1 VNILRLTAVLIV
13 VASGFLGLA
22 LVGTPC
28 AVAAGL
34 GLAAAL
40 GSPLLKYGA
49 GRVPWPLLTL
59 SVVVLLGLAVVWGVP
74 AAQALGVLL
83 AYLQVHNRLGRLGE
97 SDDRTAVVLAA
108 LMLAIGA
115 SVTSDPVFGLA
126 IAGFGL
132 ALPVALSRG
141 PLGLR
146 HAAGLSLTGAA
157 LAGVL
162 FVAAPRA
169 RLTRDRVELTG
180 FAPEVELGALDE
192 LFDDPSVVF
201 RAAVRP
207 IPQEVIY
214 WRGLALDTFDGS
226 RWTSGSPLVPV
237 TIQPGDVPQG
247 ALIIEVEPMEPGP
260 VFTAG
265 LPLDLKA
272 PVPLLADGQGGF
284 ALRGEPVRYRLVVQG
299 PLGRRQSPYTPP
311 EDEASTALQ
320 RALALPGD
328 LDPRIVQLAASR
340 AGEGT
345 AAQKME
351 RLAQLLRSE
360 YSYTRRPRDAG
371 DESPLSLFLFE
382 RRAGH
387 CEYFATA
394 LAILARTQGIP
405 ARVVNGFVGG
415 TLEPETG
422 WWTVRRKDAHT
433 WVEYHDGGWVIA
445 DPTPGPASVALP
457 PGPARSPPWT
467 EQAAALWDE
476 GVLGYDRDDQLDA
489 LIRAARSAEEWL
501 VHRDTPSLPWRGL
514 LVLGLISFV
523 TALGTRALLRF
534 LVRRLLDPPR
544 SEPVGPVARAHH
556 RARTHLAEQGL
567 HVPPA
572 LPPVEAARWLAA
584 KHPSDATTALVQLAW
599 LYYSVHLGGEDAGA
613 KGPEARALLERVRAL
628 KRA

>member
-1 VNILRLTAVLIV
+1 VIIRAAAVLTV

-34 GLAAAL
+34 GMAATL
-40 GSPLLKYGA
+40 GAPLKLGA

-59 SVVVLLGLAVVWGVP
+59 SVVVMLALSVVWGVP
-74 AAQALGVLL
+74 PAQALGVLL

-115 SVTSDPVFGLA
+115 SVTADPLFGVA
-126 IAGFGL
+126 VAGFAL

-146 HAAGLSLTGAA
+146 NAAGLSLSGAA

-169 RLTRDRVELTG
+169 RLSHDRVEMTG
-180 FAPEVELGALDE
+180 FASEVELGALDE

-207 IPQEVIY
+207 ISQEVVY
-214 WRGLALDTFDGS
+214 WRGLALDSFDGT
-226 RWTSGSPLVPV
+226 RWTSSSPLVPV
-237 TIQPGDVPQG
+237 SIQPGNIPPE
-247 ALIIEVEPMEPGP
+247 ALIIEVEPEEPGP

-265 LPLDLKA
+265 LPLDLEA
-272 PVPLLADGQGGF
+272 PGRLLADGQGGF
-284 ALRGEPVRYRLVVQG
+284 ALQGELVAYRLVVQG
-299 PLGRRQSPYTPP
+299 PLGRRDKAYTPP
-311 EDEASTALQ
+311 EKEPALERA
-320 RALALPGD
+320 RALPAG
-328 LDPRIVQLAASR
+328 LDPRIVQLGQAT
-340 AGEGT
+340 AGVGT
-345 AAQKME
+345 ATQKME
-351 RLAQLLRSE
+351 RLAELLRSQ

-371 DESPLSLFLFE
+371 DSAPLSLFLFD

-415 TLEPETG
+415 TLDPETG

-445 DPTPGPASVALP
+445 DPTPGPASVTLP
-457 PGPARSPPWT
+457 PGPPRSTPWT
-467 EQAAALWDE
+467 AQAASLWDE
-476 GVLGYDRDDQLDA
+476 GVLGYDRGDQLDA
-489 LIRAARSAEEWL
+489 LMRAARSAEQWL
-501 VHRDTPSLPWRGL
+501 VHRETPSLPWRGL
-514 LVLGLISFV
+514 LVLGLVSFGA
-523 TALGTRALLRF
+523 ALGTRALLRL
-534 LVRRLLDPPR
+534 LVSRLLDPPR

-556 RARTHLAEQGL
+556 RARAHVAEQGL
-567 HVPPA
+567 AVPPA
-572 LPPVEAARWLAA
+572 LPPVEAARWLARQ
-584 KHPSDATTALVQLAW
+584 HPGDATAALMELAW
-599 LYYSVHLGGEDAGA
+599 LYYAVHLGGEDAGPRA
-613 KGPEARALLERVRAL
+613 AEARALLERVRAL
-628 KRA
+628 KKA